1 MNIGYARVSTA
12 DQKLDAQIDALKAVG
27 CETIYREKVSGKNID
42 RPQLKR
48 LLGQI
53 RPGEVLTVT
62 ALDRLAR
69 SALDLHALLK
79 ELKEKEAHFRSLREP
94 WCDTSTP
101 MGEFLVTVLAG
112 IAQLERGLILE
123 RAAAGRKA
131 AKARGVRFGPKPK
144 LSPFRQSE
152 ALKML
157 AEEKTCREVAEYF
170 GVSHS
175 TISRLTRAAI
185 R

>member
-1 MNIGYARVSTA
+1 
-12 DQKLDAQIDALKAVG
+12 
-27 CETIYREKVSGKNID
+27 
-42 RPQLKR
+42 
-48 LLGQI
+48 
-53 RPGEVLTVT
+53 
-62 ALDRLAR
+62 
-69 SALDLHALLK
+69 
-79 ELKEKEAHFRSLREP
+79 
-94 WCDTSTP
+94 

-144 LSPFRQSE
+144 LSPFRQGE

-157 AEEKTCREVAEYF
+157 AQEKTCREVAEFF

-175 TISRLTRAAI
+175 TISRLDKRARSVAAQPPATVEDN
-185 R
+185 